1 MTLADARRV
10 VEVAYHARLP
20 EGEVMLEFRLLT
32 LAVDDVEVA
41 NPEGMDCGRLEA
53 YGEITIGENE

>member
-1 MTLADARRV
+1 
-10 VEVAYHARLP
+10 
-20 EGEVMLEFRLLT
+20 MLEFRLLT